1 MQLFHVETNALGVTR
16 QYFSDDKGNIT
27 VNAMQD
33 LTDLLDRNKASA
45 NDRGKDIT
53 SEYATPIGTIPHVI
67 ALKWLSEEGW
77 WWMDADQDPDVDR
90 KLKRKLNDPEWRYL
104 RNSEL
109 RV

>member
-1 MQLFHVETNALGVTR
+1 MQLFHVETNDLGVTR
-16 QYFSDDKGNIT
+16 QYYSDDKGNIT
-27 VNAMQD
+27 VNASQD
-33 LTDLLDRNKASA
+33 LTTLLDRNKAAA

-53 SEYATPIGTIPHVI
+53 SDYANPIGTIPHVV
-67 ALKWLSEEGW
+67 ALKWLNDEGW
-77 WWMDADQDPDVDR
+77 WWMDADHDPEVDR